1 MKTPF
6 LDDGDLVVGTNSDLQ
21 MVTGVNKVAQ
31 DVRGALLEPIGNDR
45 FHPGWGS
52 DLDSYIGNPAYVDV
66 TTTVQSEVNRVVGNL
81 AAVQR
86 DQVESQSL
94 NSQISTWTTSEVIS
108 GVTSVNVSQTYDTV
122 NVEITIGTVSGETT
136 TIAESGV

>member
-1 MKTPF
+1 MKTPL
-6 LDDGDLVVGTNSDLQ
+6 LDDGDLVIGTNSDLA
-21 MVTGVNKVAQ
+21 MVTGSNKVAQ

-52 DLDSYIGNPAYVDV
+52 DLESYIGTPAFTDV
-66 TTTVQSEVNRVVGNL
+66 ETTVRSEVNRVVGNL

-86 DQVESQSL
+86 DQIESQSL
-94 NSQISTWTTSEVIS
+94 NTQISTWTTNEVIA
-108 GVTSVNVSQTYDTV
+108 GVTSVAVHQTYDSV
-122 NVEITIGTVSGETT
+122 AVEITIGTVSGETA